1 MGEKLINLSA
11 KETDVMSVLWR
22 ENKDLTASQIAQAG
36 ELKLNTV
43 KVALPSL
50 LKKGYVKVA
59 DIVYSRTVLSRSYR
73 YSVSAEKYAAQQL
86 KDMRNNTYSFSTLNF
101 MEQFVKHD
109 DRKDE
114 ILKELEEAIKKLKEE
129 D

>member
-36 ELKLNTV
+36 ELKLNT
-43 KVALPSL
+43 
-50 LKKGYVKVA
+50 VKVA

-114 ILKELEEAIKKLKEE
+114 ILKELEEAIKKLKE
-129 D
+129 

>member
-1 MGEKLINLSA
+1 
-11 KETDVMSVLWR
+11 
-22 ENKDLTASQIAQAG
+22 
-36 ELKLNTV
+36 
-43 KVALPSL
+43 
-50 LKKGYVKVA
+50 
-59 DIVYSRTVLSRSYR
+59 
-73 YSVSAEKYAAQQL
+73 
-86 KDMRNNTYSFSTLNF
+86 

>member
-59 DIVYSRTVLSRSYR
+59 DIVYCRTVLSRSY
-73 YSVSAEKYAAQQL
+73 
-86 KDMRNNTYSFSTLNF
+86 
-101 MEQFVKHD
+101 
-109 DRKDE
+109 
-114 ILKELEEAIKKLKEE
+114 I
-129 D
+129 

>member
-22 ENKDLTASQIAQAG
+22 ENKDLTAPQIAQAG

-73 YSVSAEKYAAQQL
+73 FSVSAEEYAAQQL
-86 KDMRNNTYSFSTLNF
+86 KVMRKNTYSFSTLNF

>member
-43 KVALPSL
+43 KVALLSL

-59 DIVYSRTVLSRSYR
+59 DIVYSRTVLSRSY
-73 YSVSAEKYAAQQL
+73 
-86 KDMRNNTYSFSTLNF
+86 
-101 MEQFVKHD
+101 
-109 DRKDE
+109 
-114 ILKELEEAIKKLKEE
+114 I
-129 D
+129 